1 MMVDFAVGAAV
12 IRDHLGKFVGAGVQK
27 YQVDNSLEGEVCAA
41 QLGIEVAKRKG
52 FSDVIVE
59 GDSLLTIDALWK
71 YPSRVDWSIHSR
83 IADIVFSASG
93 FNSCVFSFV
102 TRGANEVAH
111 HLLVGLTPDWF

>member
-1 MMVDFAVGAAV
+1 M
-12 IRDHLGKFVGAGVQK
+12 GKFVGAGVQK
-27 YQVDNSLEGEVCAA
+27 YQVDNSLEAEVCAA

-93 FNSCVFSFV
+93 FNSCVFNFV
-102 TRGANEVAH
+102 TTDANEVAH
-111 HLLVGLTPDWF
+111 HLLVGLTLRLILEATPLFMSFFPT